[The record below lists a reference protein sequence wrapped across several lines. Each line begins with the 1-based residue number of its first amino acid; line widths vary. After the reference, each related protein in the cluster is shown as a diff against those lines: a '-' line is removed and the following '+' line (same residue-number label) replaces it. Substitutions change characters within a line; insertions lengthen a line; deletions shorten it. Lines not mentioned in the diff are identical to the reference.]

1 MIHRPRFLKRLL
13 TVIGIALCEVAIM
26 FVVGPRLLLVGSL
39 LFLAVGLGQR
49 LAQNIRDDIGGTPFR
64 AATRPPAQGAWNRAP
79 SGGSP

>member
-1 MIHRPRFLKRLL
+1 MIHPPRFLKRLL

-49 LAQNIRDDIGGTPFR
+49 LAQNIRDDIDASPR
-64 AATRPPAQGAWNRAP
+64 HASPRRPAHRPSNRAP
-79 SGGSP
+79 SGRSP